1 MKNRI
6 ITALLFILSGL
17 LTILAPTVLF
27 PVCSSEMKMACFYT
41 AKAEIG
47 VGAVILILGI
57 VTLALSDRKARLGIS
72 IAQFLNAILVLAL
85 PLKLTGI
92 CKMSE
97 MACRAKTLPALIVIS
112 VILLVTAGVNAGY
125 LAVTGGKDDK

>member
-1 MKNRI
+1 
-6 ITALLFILSGL
+6 
-17 LTILAPTVLF
+17 
-27 PVCSSEMKMACFYT
+27 MACFYT

-92 CKMSE
+92 CKMSD